1 MGELFW
7 NKVAGAVIGLVL
19 VVMLIGWVT
28 EELYHT
34 EIDSESFAYPVDM
47 AALQGSDGPE
57 APVVVYDLG
66 LLLANASASAGE
78 RVARRCTSCHTLE
91 PGGGALQGP
100 NLYDIVGRAS
110 AADSGFSY
118 SSAMA
123 DYGLPWTY
131 ENLDHFIANPRAEV
145 SGTAMSFAGIRN
157 DEDRA
162 NLLAYLAS
170 LSSDPVA
177 FPDPLPPV
185 EDEMAEDTM
194 VDGDAVM
201 EDAGEVV
208 LEPGQTRTLVN
219 SDELPTSEDPTDSP
233 LDDTSADDAPS
244 DDSGTDE

>member
-34 EIDSESFAYPVDM
+34 EIDNESFAYPVDM
-47 AALQGSDGPE
+47 AALQGGDGAE
-57 APVVVYDLG
+57 APVVIYDLG

-100 NLYDIVGRAS
+100 NLYGIVGQAS
-110 AADSGFSY
+110 AADGGFSY
-118 SSAMA
+118 SSAMT
-123 DYGLPWTY
+123 DYGQAWTY

-162 NLLAYLAS
+162 NLLAYLAT
-170 LSSDPVA
+170 LSSNPA
-177 FPDPLPPV
+177 PFPDPLPAI
-185 EDEMAEDTM
+185 EDEMAEM
-194 VDGDAVM
+194 VDEAGMDATEMVDDM
-201 EDAGEVV
+201 VETATDTAMDAM
-208 LEPGQTRTLVN
+208 N
-219 SDELPTSEDPTDSP
+219 MSE
-233 LDDTSADDAPS
+233 DDAPA
-244 DDSGTDE
+244 DDGTVETPVDGE